1 MELFVY
7 RSLLFSQ
14 VELADNQIKGS
25 DLTHLAA
32 NKKIQTLKLGNNKI
46 NTVAELEALKGITD
60 LKNLDL
66 EGNPLCET
74 AEYKREDIFA
84 MLPGLEVSTL
94 DMFSL

>member
-1 MELFVY
+1 M
-7 RSLLFSQ
+7 
-14 VELADNQIKGS
+14 
-25 DLTHLAA
+25 
-32 NKKIQTLKLGNNKI
+32 
-46 NTVAELEALKGITD
+46 AELEALKGITD